1 MTQADVPWWRAMTG
15 GRGRLV
21 AVLLLVAL
29 VAVPVGVVMARDDRL
44 PENAALRVEDTVVST
59 VDLQR
64 RVDVLEA
71 LYGVSE
77 PRRKARLDQF
87 RRDVAKAIAVSMIL
101 ESAARERQIVV
112 AERAARSTLNKVIER
127 EFPGAGRSEFVR
139 ALGNVGVSE
148 AEVLDEVQRQM
159 VVSRLFDE
167 VTAGVSVTDEEV
179 AEAYADRRAEL
190 VVPQRRRISNIVVAE
205 RATAVEVLRRARAGT
220 PFTRLVR
227 VYSLD
232 ASTRSSGGDLGL
244 VTRADLEG
252 DYGRAAFRAAPN
264 GVFGP
269 VKTRFGW
276 NVGQVTA
283 VRPAQPMSLADV
295 RDELRQQLE
304 TEKALETWRS
314 WVAAQ
319 IKETDVE
326 YADAYRPADPD
337 SPPTSNEPGGLLGRP
352 ESPSS

>member
-1 MTQADVPWWRAMTG
+1 MTETDGHWWRSLTR

-21 AVLLLVAL
+21 AGLVLLAM
-29 VAVPVGVVMARDDRL
+29 VAVPVSVVMARDDRL
-44 PENAALRVEDTVVST
+44 PDDAALRVEDTVVSE

-64 RVDVLEA
+64 RVDVLKA

-101 ESAARERQIVV
+101 EAAAREREIEV
-112 AERAARSTLNKVIER
+112 AERAARSTLNRVVER
-127 EFPGAGRSEFVR
+127 EFPDAGRSQFVR
-139 ALGNVGVSE
+139 ALGNLGVSE

-167 VTAGVSVTDEEV
+167 VTAEVSVTAQEV
-179 AEAYADRRAEL
+179 ADAYADRHDEL

-205 RATAVEVLRRARAGT
+205 RATAVEVLRQARAGT
-220 PFTRLVR
+220 PFARLVR

-232 ASTRSSGGDLGL
+232 ASTRRSDGDLGL
-244 VTRADLEG
+244 VSRSDLEG
-252 DYGRAAFRAAPN
+252 DYGRAAFRAAVN

-276 NVGQVTA
+276 NVGRATA
-283 VRPAQPMSLADV
+283 VRPAKPMSLADV
-295 RDELRQQLE
+295 RGELRQQLE
-304 TEKALETWRS
+304 TEKALATWRS

-319 IKETDVE
+319 IKETKVE
-326 YADAYRPADPD
+326 YAEAYRPADPD
-337 SPPTSNEPGGLLGRP
+337 SPPTSTEPGGQLGRP
-352 ESPSS
+352 GGPTS